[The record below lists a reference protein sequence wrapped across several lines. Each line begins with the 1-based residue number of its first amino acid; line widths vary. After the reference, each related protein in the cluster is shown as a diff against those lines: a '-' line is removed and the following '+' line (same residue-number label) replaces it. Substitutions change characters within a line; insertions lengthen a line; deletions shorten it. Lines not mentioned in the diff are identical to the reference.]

1 MDHDVITPNNEGVV
15 FNITGT
21 DDIMFKATNTPNMEA
36 CAQQPDGEC
45 NLGPKPF
52 FVAGGKLKIEAFP
65 SSSCKTHTPILRKVL
80 KKPNKDPND
89 FPKYEEFP
97 PTCPQSGSTLLRY
110 NFDDSVGNWTGYFG
124 AFVHVEDKALKVT
137 NRGAAEQGPMIDIT
151 PIKPQMCLEPDRDYL
166 FSVRIKL
173 DRADGSKVGE
183 PTYCKTGSPD
193 TPWWYVQS
201 NMHACGKGTPRVKII
216 NFLLVTL

>member
-1 MDHDVITPNNEGVV
+1 MDHDVITPDNEGVV

-21 DDIMFKATNTPNMEA
+21 DDIMFKATDPPNMEA
-36 CAQQPDGEC
+36 CAQQPGGEC

-52 FVAGGKLKIEAFP
+52 FVAGGKLNIQAFP
-65 SSSCKTHTPILRKVL
+65 SSLCKTHTPILRKVL
-80 KKPNKDPND
+80 KKPDKDPND

-97 PTCPQSGSTLLRY
+97 PTCPQSGSTLIRY
-110 NFDDSVGNWTGYFG
+110 DFEESVGNWTGYYG

-173 DRADGSKVGE
+173 DRADGSKVGQ

-193 TPWWYVQS
+193 NTNWW
-201 NMHACGKGTPRVKII
+201 
-216 NFLLVTL
+216 